1 MNPCPCGFAGDPSR
15 ECRCAPPQMARYRE
29 RLSGPL
35 RDRLDLTVE
44 VPALPLD
51 AMSTDAAGES
61 SADVRARVIAA
72 RARQAER
79 YAGRGITTN
88 TQLTPSLMAAY
99 CGMDGAALR
108 VLQAAMTRM
117 SLSARGYDRV
127 RKVARTIADL
137 AGDERV
143 SADHLAE
150 ALQFRML
157 T

>member
-1 MNPCPCGFAGDPSR
+1 V
-15 ECRCAPPQMARYRE
+15 ARYRE

-51 AMSTDAAGES
+51 AMSADAAGES

-72 RARQAER
+72 RAQQAER
-79 YAGRGITTN
+79 YARRGITTN

-99 CGMDGAALR
+99 CGMDRAALR

-137 AGDERV
+137 AGDDRV
-143 SADHLAE
+143 RADHLAE